1 MGDPNTVNMR
11 TCFALL
17 VITAAQYTFAA
28 APPSRLFTCFN
39 NTCVLLDRGS
49 TQGSSLAVCLLTC
62 GAGPVWPLPSKSAMD
77 GNVSAFSRCSIHMQ
91 FSASA
96 GVTRLLTP
104 AGNHLVYALATN
116 KQAAGAVCT
125 NVTLDPLT
133 VHFSVASQDQA
144 LTSTSDES
152 YTLQIV
158 PQQKSCACT
167 AATHAPSPVCAC
179 EPRVTCGHR
188 PPVPAN
194 SSVRKDHPRHVA

>member
-28 APPSRLFTCFN
+28 APPSKLFTCFN

-91 FSASA
+91 RELHPADRA
-96 GVTRLLTP
+96 TAEILRL
-104 AGNHLVYALATN
+104 HCRDS
-116 KQAAGAVCT
+116 CT
-125 NVTLDPLT
+125 VSSL
-133 VHFSVASQDQA
+133 
-144 LTSTSDES
+144 
-152 YTLQIV
+152 
-158 PQQKSCACT
+158 
-167 AATHAPSPVCAC
+167 
-179 EPRVTCGHR
+179 RV
-188 PPVPAN
+188 
-194 SSVRKDHPRHVA
+194 